1 MRFVDLAASARAF
14 MNAVR
19 ALPQPPPANEQLNGC
34 GRSFRASFF
43 QAACKLRENV
53 SNEAL
58 SGVAL
63 YFRRRL
69 PPEGSS
75 GADYRAHGSI
85 E

>member
-19 ALPQPPPANEQLNGC
+19 ALPHPPRANEKLNGC

-43 QAACKLRENV
+43 QAARKLRESV
-53 SNEAL
+53 SNGAL

-69 PPEGSS
+69 PPEVLQ
-75 GADYRAHGSI
+75 RII
-85 E
+85 ELTDP

>member
-34 GRSFRASFF
+34 GRSLRAAFF
-43 QAACKLRENV
+43 QAARRLRENV
-53 SNEAL
+53 SNGAL

-63 YFRRRL
+63 YFRRWL
-69 PPEGSS
+69 PPEVLE
-75 GADYRAHGSI
+75 RII
-85 E
+85 ELTDP

>member
-34 GRSFRASFF
+34 GRSFPASFF
-43 QAACKLRENV
+43 QAARKLRENV
-53 SNEAL
+53 SNGAL

-63 YFRRRL
+63 YFRRWL
-69 PPEGSS
+69 PPEVLE
-75 GADYRAHGSI
+75 RII
-85 E
+85 ELTDR